1 MIDINIEIEA
11 VYTIWL
17 REFKRYYRAKERII
31 GSLAMPLL
39 WFLIF
44 GIGLGSSI
52 SFTGVDVN
60 YFSFTVPGII
70 AMSLLFTSLFSGVSV
85 IWDREFGFLKEML
98 VAPVSRISIVIGKAL
113 GGATTA
119 FIQSL
124 LILIIAVALG
134 WSVSI
139 ISLLLLIPL
148 ILVISIGFVSLGL
161 TIASLMQSTEGFH
174 LIMNFMVMPMF
185 FLSGALFPLN
195 SLPEWLRLF
204 TYIDPMMYGVEM
216 LRFVSME
223 FSSFN
228 PLISLAT
235 VVVFSSAMSLMAA
248 YTFSR
253 RE

>member
-1 MIDINIEIEA
+1 MNIEMEA

-17 REFKRYYRAKERII
+17 REFKNYLRAKERII

-44 GIGLGSSI
+44 GMGLGSSI

-60 YFSFTVPGII
+60 YFSFIVPGII
-70 AMSLLFTSLFSGVSV
+70 AMSLLFTSLFAGVSV
-85 IWDREFGFLKEML
+85 IWDREFGFMKEML
-98 VAPVSRISIVIGKAL
+98 VAPVSRVSIVIGKAL

-119 FIQSL
+119 LIQSSF
-124 LILIIAVALG
+124 ILIIAVAFG
-134 WSVSI
+134 WDVSI
-139 ISLLLLIPL
+139 ISLLLFIPL
-148 ILVISIGFVSLGL
+148 ILIISIGFVSLGL
-161 TIASLMQSTEGFH
+161 TIASLMQSTEGFQ
-174 LIMNFMVMPMF
+174 LIMNFIVMPMF

-204 TYIDPMMYGVEM
+204 TYANPMMYGVEI
-216 LRFVSME
+216 LRFVSIG

-235 VVVFSSAMSLMAA
+235 VVVFSSVMSLLGA
-248 YTFSR
+248 YTFSK